1 MFHSTPF
8 WAVGSRLEN
17 YCTTCERTRLISRI
31 NYGRVHN
38 FDSVLVR
45 IYPGW
50 LSSRLAKE
58 LVCWVPSSMLEL
70 CGAVPPGKKGNAA
83 ALCSEIGSVDFK
95 DIKLHRFLNTF
106 SQLLA
111 VKKYSKNGAAGKFF
125 GPSYFETALEGQILF
140 FLFLNRNSN

>member
-8 WAVGSRLEN
+8 WPVGSRLEN

-95 DIKLHRFLNTF
+95 DIVKLFPDIFFQLIRIVAMRGKYASPTRDF
-106 SQLLA
+106 SCQIT
-111 VKKYSKNGAAGKFF
+111 KCR
-125 GPSYFETALEGQILF
+125 YFT
-140 FLFLNRNSN
+140 S

>member
-70 CGAVPPGKKGNAA
+70 CGAFPPGKKGNAA
-83 ALCSEIGSVDFK
+83 ALCSEISSVDFK
-95 DIKLHRFLNTF
+95 DI
-106 SQLLA
+106 
-111 VKKYSKNGAAGKFF
+111 VKFF
-125 GPSYFETALEGQILF
+125 PDF
-140 FLFLNRNSN
+140 FFQLIRIVAMREKYASPTRDFSF

>member
-70 CGAVPPGKKGNAA
+70 CSAVPPDKKGNAA
-83 ALCSEIGSVDFK
+83 ALCSKIGSVDFK
-95 DIKLHRFLNTF
+95 DIVKL
-106 SQLLA
+106 SWQ
-111 VKKYSKNGAAGKFF
+111 FF
-125 GPSYFETALEGQILF
+125 F
-140 FLFLNRNSN
+140 N

>member
-95 DIKLHRFLNTF
+95 DIKPPKNKKGQKIFQLHRFLNTF
-106 SQLLA
+106 SQLPA
-111 VKKYSKNGAAGKFF
+111 VKKYSKNGAAGNFF
-125 GPSYFETALEGQILF
+125 DSGL
-140 FLFLNRNSN
+140 